1 MNKVSINFFLGLSII
16 MAFSCQ
22 EAPKTIIEPWQ
33 SYDESE
39 MLAAVADHEIT
50 RMQLKLVQSK
60 VQDKNDIWDPI
71 REDIAHFGEEDYKRL
86 EPFIYEQDIEEIQSA
101 VKAGQLTYEEL
112 TKWYIYRI
120 VQLENDS
127 ARTLHT
133 IVAFNSDAVEQA
145 KEKDRNRN
153 ADQHPIYGMPV
164 LLKDNI
170 NTEGMPTTAGA
181 LALQNNETGDATIVS
196 NLKKKGAIILGKV
209 NLSEWAYFF
218 CGGCPVGYSAIG
230 GQTLNPYGRGVFET
244 GGSSAG
250 SGTSMAANYAAAA
263 VGTETSGSI
272 LSPSGKNSLVGLK
285 PSIGLLSRSGIVPI
299 SSTLDTPGPM
309 TRSVSD
315 NVIML
320 SAMASA
326 DEDDEATAGF
336 DRDINYFADY
346 KNGTLSGKR
355 FGVIKRF
362 LQDSIYKLTTEKIEK
377 AGATLVVY
385 DPPEVSLDGFGTLL
399 AADMKRD
406 LPHYLSSHVNDGVS
420 VKSVQDV
427 IDYNA
432 EDTLIRA
439 PYGQVRLE
447 GSAQDTLTDE
457 ALAALVV
464 RLHKEGRRYFDEP
477 MAEHEL
483 DAVLSMNNWS
493 AGFAAAAKYPCLTV
507 PMGYS
512 EAGEPTNLTFIGK
525 SQSEAYLYQLGYAFE
540 QLTKVRKPPF

>member
-1 MNKVSINFFLGLSII
+1 MDKLCIPLFLAFLII
-16 MAFSCQ
+16 AIFSCQ
-22 EAPKTIIEPWQ
+22 ETPKTSIQPWLP
-33 SYDESE
+33 YDESE
-39 MLAAVADHEIT
+39 MLTDVADHEVA

-60 VQDKNDIWDPI
+60 VQDKNDIWDAI
-71 REDIAHFGEEDYKRL
+71 RDDIAYFGEEDYKRL
-86 EPFIYEQDIEEIQSA
+86 EPLIYEQDILEIQ
-101 VKAGQLTYEEL
+101 KAIEEKKLSYEEL
-112 TKWYIYRI
+112 TQWYIYRI
-120 VQLENDS
+120 VKLENDS
-127 ARTLHT
+127 SRTLHT
-133 IVAFNSDAVEQA
+133 IVALNRDAVEQA
-145 KEKDRNRN
+145 KERDRNRS
-153 ADQHPIYGMPV
+153 ADQHPIYGMPI

-170 NTEGMPTTAGA
+170 NTEGMRTTAGA

-196 NLKKKGAIILGKV
+196 NLKKNGAIILGKV

-315 NVIML
+315 NVILL
-320 SAMASA
+320 SAMAGA
-326 DEDDEATAGF
+326 DPDDIATAGF
-336 DRDINYFADY
+336 NRDIDFLADY
-346 KNGTLSGKR
+346 KSGSLSGKR

-362 LQDSIYKLTTEKIEK
+362 LQDSIYALTTEKIEK

-385 DPPEVSLDGFGTLL
+385 DAPEVSLDGFGTLL
-399 AADMKRD
+399 SADMKKD
-406 LPHYLSSHVNDGVS
+406 LPHYLSTYAGNDVG

-427 IDYNA
+427 IDYNLM
-432 EDTLIRA
+432 DSLIRA
-439 PYGQVRLE
+439 PYGQVRLV

-457 ALAALVV
+457 ALTLLVE
-464 RLHKEGRRYFDEP
+464 RLNKEGRRYFDEP
-477 MAEHEL
+477 MAEHQL

-493 AGFAAAAKYPCLTV
+493 AGFAAAAKYPCLTI

-512 EAGEPTNLTFIGK
+512 EEGQPTNLTFIGK

>member
-1 MNKVSINFFLGLSII
+1 MKMTKLTFLVCTVLCLV
-16 MAFSCQ
+16 SCQ
-22 EAPKTIIEPWQ
+22 EEPKTIIQPWQ
-33 SYDESE
+33 SYDETE
-39 MLAAVADHEIT
+39 MLAEVADHEIS

-60 VQDKNDIWDPI
+60 VQNKNDIWDAV
-71 REDIAHFGEEDYKRL
+71 RDDIADFGEEDYKRL
-86 EPFIYEQDIEEIQSA
+86 ERLIYEQDIIDIQAAVEEGKLS
-101 VKAGQLTYEEL
+101 YEEL

-127 ARTLHT
+127 SQTLHT

-145 KEKDRNRN
+145 KERDRNRS
-153 ADQHPIYGMPV
+153 ADQHPIYGMPI

-170 NTEGMPTTAGA
+170 NTKGMRTTAGA

-196 NLKKKGAIILGKV
+196 NLKEHGAIILGKV

-320 SAMASA
+320 SAMAGA
-326 DEDDEATAGF
+326 DVNDKATADF
-336 DRDINYFADY
+336 ERDVEYLADY
-346 KNGTLSGKR
+346 KSGSLSGKR

-362 LQDSIYKLTTEKIEK
+362 LQDSIYKSTTEKIEM
-377 AGATLVVY
+377 AGATLIVY

-406 LPHYLSSHVNDGVS
+406 LPTYLSAHANAGVS

-427 IDYNA
+427 IDYNI
-432 EDTLIRA
+432 EDTLVRA

-457 ALAALVV
+457 ALAELVV

-493 AGFAAAAKYPCLTV
+493 AGFAAAAKYPCLTI